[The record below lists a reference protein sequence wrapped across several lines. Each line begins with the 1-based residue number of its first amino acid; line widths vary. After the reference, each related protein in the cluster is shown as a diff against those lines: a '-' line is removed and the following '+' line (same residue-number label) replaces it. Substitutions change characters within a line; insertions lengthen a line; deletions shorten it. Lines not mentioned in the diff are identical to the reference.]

1 MAEKEGFEPSIPLW
15 GIHDFQSCAL
25 DQATRL
31 LHVLFRLLS
40 FQIVSLHIIKSS
52 TILKETHFLR
62 GFVSA
67 QQTGKQ
73 ISHALGVAAVL
84 LRHGGQRF
92 PERGRRGVCRRV
104 EPLRQREFL
113 RIDAAKILRCRTQ
126 TRAGG
131 GRDAALARVQEIFHL
146 QLLLV
151 RPLLCRNAEQL
162 LAPGADALCKR
173 CVKRGPS
180 RLGADALGE
189 QIGQRVGLRRCGRG
203 RVCAAR
209 HTLPDALKCAVVKK
223 NGILHLPYPRS
234 MLWPGLQKRAKCAI
248 ITAETF
254 PPEAT
259 IMARF
264 FIAGTNFPNG
274 RAIIRG
280 RDADHIRVLRLRAGD
295 DIVICD
301 GAGRDYKCRLVQTL
315 EHEAEA
321 EVIEVV
327 PCKAEPTVRT
337 TVFAGLPKGERSDF
351 LVQKCTEAGAAEIV
365 FFSCTRCVAKAVNM
379 EKKLERWQRIAEEAA
394 KQSGRGIIPQVR
406 YEADFVAVLNGALHT
421 DLPLF
426 MYETGER
433 ETIRDAIEHT
443 AQPIASVAIITGPEG
458 GFAEFEADMAR
469 KLGMHIC
476 SMGERIL
483 RCETAPVVAL
493 TALMYG
499 TGNL

>member
-1 MAEKEGFEPSIPLW
+1 M
-15 GIHDFQSCAL
+15 
-25 DQATRL
+25 
-31 LHVLFRLLS
+31 
-40 FQIVSLHIIKSS
+40 
-52 TILKETHFLR
+52 KETHFLR

-104 EPLRQREFL
+104 EPLRQRELL
-113 RIDAAKILRCRTQ
+113 RIDAAKILRRRTQ

-151 RPLLCRNAEQL
+151 RPLLCRDAQKL
-162 LAPGADALCKR
+162 LVPGADALCKR
-173 CVKRGPS
+173 CVKRGS
-180 RLGADALGE
+180 GRLGADALGE

-223 NGILHLPYPRS
+223 NGILHRPYPHT

-254 PPEAT
+254 PSEAT

-443 AQPIASVAIITGPEG
+443 ASPIASAAIITGPEG